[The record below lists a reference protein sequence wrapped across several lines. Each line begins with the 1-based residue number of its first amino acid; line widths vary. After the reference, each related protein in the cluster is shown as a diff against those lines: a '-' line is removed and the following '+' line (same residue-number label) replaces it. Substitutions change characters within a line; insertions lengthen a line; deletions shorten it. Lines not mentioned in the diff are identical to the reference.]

1 GAAGWD
7 MSLNGEAWASVQFQN
22 ANNSVRA
29 TDEFMRAAI
38 NGDKWQLRA
47 VTTGEVIEE
56 VNAADILRAISQAA
70 WECGDPGMQF
80 DTTINDWHTCSNS
93 ARINGSNPC
102 SEYMHV
108 DNSACNLSSIN

>member
-1 GAAGWD
+1 

-38 NGDKWQLRA
+38 NGDEWKLVA
-47 VTTGEVIEE
+47 VTDGDPIET
-56 VNAADILRAISQAA
+56 VNAAEVLRAISQAA

-80 DTTINDWHTCSNS
+80 DTTINEWHTCPNTD
-93 ARINGSNPC
+93 RIYASNPC
-102 SEYMHV
+102 S
-108 DNSACNLSSIN
+108 